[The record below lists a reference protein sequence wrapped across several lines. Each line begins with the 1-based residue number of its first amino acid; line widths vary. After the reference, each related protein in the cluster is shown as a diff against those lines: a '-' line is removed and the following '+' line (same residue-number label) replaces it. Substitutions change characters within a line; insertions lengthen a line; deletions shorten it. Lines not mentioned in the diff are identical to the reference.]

1 MPIPIPGF
9 PLFNRMPGR
18 PASVGNGQPV
28 QKQDRTEVSRMKLM
42 INQLKGNMQE
52 SEMRASAAE
61 NRVAMLQKQMR
72 DLEKVKI
79 VPPPIENDDATKVD
93 QATVDQMEKD
103 HE

>member
-1 MPIPIPGF
+1 MQGF
-9 PLFNRMPGR
+9 PLSLYNKAPGR
-18 PASVGNGQPV
+18 SAAVGNGESV

-61 NRVAMLQKQMR
+61 NRVAMLQKQIR
-72 DLEKVKI
+72 DLEKVKV
-79 VPPPIENDDATKVD
+79 VPPPIENDVDAKVD
-93 QATVDQMEKD
+93 QATIDQMEKD